1 MPMTLNA
8 NNSAPVGLSAA
19 DEKLDQAQRE
29 PHPRDEAAAYASA
42 SRPDVSSLAALKA
55 SLDHAASNARLAVN
69 AVEQIGD
76 LLIQMRQKA
85 ADGAA
90 AAVSTPKDDHALQ
103 QAIGRIAASGAFE
116 SGEGGFGLIPRDFV
130 IGGSIVNLGDGTLP
144 SLDMTIGR
152 VTTALSEMNAE
163 AAQIERHVALV
174 ARLQDMV
181 AKRVG
186 SLVDADM
193 NQDAARLEALQIQ
206 QQLGEQALS
215 LANSQPQTVL
225 ELFRGD

>member
-29 PHPRDEAAAYASA
+29 PHPRDEAAVYASA

-55 SLDHAASNARLAVN
+55 SLDRAVSNAHLAVN

-103 QAIGRIAASGAFE
+103 QAIGRIAASGAF
-116 SGEGGFGLIPRDFV
+116 EGGFGLIPRDFV

-193 NQDAARLEALQIQ
+193 DQDAARLEALQIQ
-206 QQLGEQALS
+206 QQLGEQTFS